1 MQPDHNDFLNN
12 FWVKNLYSLYWKSD
26 CKSIFRFTY
35 LIVQANPEMEKN
47 IIHNLNAVTHSN
59 TAARDNCFVITI
71 WYLIKFSDFQVSD
84 QKSVPLTEMTQFMLE
99 SEICNIKVRSPDWEI
114 DSDQDT
120 VDQKLSNT
128 ATSQI
133 ETLDCLVGNIK
144 EDPVIQKLP
153 ETNTNDVDKAQ
164 WSKIIKIV
172 WKFSYYFRA
181 FLGLCKFFQ

>member
-1 MQPDHNDFLNN
+1 
-12 FWVKNLYSLYWKSD
+12 
-26 CKSIFRFTY
+26 
-35 LIVQANPEMEKN
+35 
-47 IIHNLNAVTHSN
+47 
-59 TAARDNCFVITI
+59 
-71 WYLIKFSDFQVSD
+71 
-84 QKSVPLTEMTQFMLE
+84 MTQFMLE

-164 WSKIIKIV
+164 
-172 WKFSYYFRA
+172 
-181 FLGLCKFFQ
+181 